1 MEYNGRW
8 QHSELLDKFP
18 GKIFDGTS
26 PSIKCAQP
34 VGPFNG
40 GDELIENCL
49 TLDIYRPIGSDKGEI
64 LFWIH
69 GGAFMYGDAA
79 SYQGIEQASVY
90 GNTVK
95 VTTKLC
101 FRLQESEYMV
111 KGFVV
116 IQN

>member
-1 MEYNGRW
+1 MIDSKTNDQYNGRW
-8 QHSELLDKFP
+8 QHSEILDEFP
-18 GKIFDGTS
+18 GKIFDGTL

-40 GDELIENCL
+40 GDELAENCL

-90 GNTVK
+90 GNTV
-95 VTTKLC
+95 
-101 FRLQESEYMV
+101 R
-111 KGFVV
+111 V
-116 IQN
+116 ITYCMSQQV